1 MAEQKIQ
8 FRKIRDF
15 GENLGDTFLFIKSNL
30 RSLLISVL
38 TICAV
43 FMLAQAIF
51 NQINQSRAFGI
62 FDQFRRGFNNDPYR
76 SFNYVFTPEYV
87 LAILCTWF
95 SHIALQV
102 TLAAYIKTYVI
113 GESVAPSVEQ
123 IWDVFRRYYLRVLLY
138 SIPIFLL
145 VAIGFIFCI
154 APGVFLAVVLMPFTM
169 VVVVEESNFGI
180 AFNRCFQLVKDNF
193 WISIAIYIVAA
204 MIYYFCTFAVG
215 AAIGVLVLIMTYLT
229 ARSLATAMGILTS
242 ILNVFS
248 GILYIIFFVSVS
260 FQYFSLVEKKD
271 ATGILQRIDQ
281 IGSSGDNVDNAE
293 KQY

>member
-1 MAEQKIQ
+1 
-8 FRKIRDF
+8 
-15 GENLGDTFLFIKSNL
+15 
-30 RSLLISVL
+30 
-38 TICAV
+38 
-43 FMLAQAIF
+43 
-51 NQINQSRAFGI
+51 
-62 FDQFRRGFNNDPYR
+62 
-76 SFNYVFTPEYV
+76 
-87 LAILCTWF
+87 
-95 SHIALQV
+95 
-102 TLAAYIKTYVI
+102 
-113 GESVAPSVEQ
+113 
-123 IWDVFRRYYLRVLLY
+123 
-138 SIPIFLL
+138 
-145 VAIGFIFCI
+145 
-154 APGVFLAVVLMPFTM
+154 M